1 MPTWRQGIAVGEW
14 RAIPNTA
21 MSSAPMVV
29 KTYPS
34 LGNTGP
40 SAKVIAWTG
49 FAVDTRDSSIYSA
62 ANGGHSD
69 YAGNEVNRLS
79 LSDNAPTWTE
89 PRASTSVSQIVPSN
103 SHYADGRPASRHTY
117 YGSMI
122 NEGRNRAM
130 LVSGSVY
137 GSGSSLNTVDGFN
150 LAANDWDAAQTYSS
164 IPSSLSEVMGAAM
177 ALHKSTGDIY
187 AFAWSNVLRWS
198 SASNTW
204 STRLNTVSFNGQY
217 AASAVDTKRNRVL
230 LVGGGS
236 NIAATYDV
244 AANTMQAVSLS
255 GSAAGSVM
263 GEGNGMVYDPLL
275 DAYLVRVR
283 NSGGTVYRINAATF
297 AVDALPTT
305 AGAAIP
311 ASTNGVYTRFLYVPK
326 LKGIVYFPSYD
337 GNFWFLRTAQ

>member
-1 MPTWRQGIAVGEW
+1 MPSWRQGIAVGEW

-21 MSSAPMVV
+21 MSSAPIAV

-40 SAKVIAWTG
+40 NSKVVAWTG
-49 FAVDTRDSSIYSA
+49 FAVDTRDSSIYST

-69 YAGNEVNRLS
+69 YAGNEVNRLN
-79 LSDNAPTWTE
+79 LSDNAPAWTE
-89 PRASTSVSQIVPSN
+89 PRAATPVSQIVQSS

-122 NEGRNRAM
+122 DEARNRAM
-130 LVSGSVY
+130 LVSGARY

-150 LAANDWDAAQTYSS
+150 LAANDWDAARTYSS
-164 IPSSLSEVMGAAM
+164 MPSSLSEVMGAAM

-187 AFAWSNVLRWS
+187 AFAWSTVFRWS
-198 SASNTW
+198 SATNTW
-204 STRLNTVSFNGQY
+204 ATRLNTVSFDGQF

-236 NIAATYDV
+236 NVKAVYDV

-255 GSAAGSVM
+255 GTDAVSVM
-263 GEGNGMVYDPLL
+263 GDGNGMVYDTLL
-275 DAYLVRVR
+275 DAYLVRTR

-297 AVDALPTT
+297 AVDTLPTT
-305 AGAAIP
+305 VGGSVP
-311 ASTNGVYTRFLYVPK
+311 ASANGVYTRFLYVPK
-326 LKGIVYFPSYD
+326 LKGVVYFPSYD
-337 GNFWFLRTAQ
+337 GNSWFLRTAQ